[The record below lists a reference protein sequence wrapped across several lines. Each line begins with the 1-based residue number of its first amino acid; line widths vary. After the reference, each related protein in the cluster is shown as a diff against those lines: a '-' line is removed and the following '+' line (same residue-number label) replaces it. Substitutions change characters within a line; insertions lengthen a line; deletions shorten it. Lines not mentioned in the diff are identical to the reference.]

1 MKQIELNG
9 INYQIGKLDALTQ
22 FHVTRRLLPILAT
35 AGIGVSQLK
44 GMKTVEDF
52 MPLLGPITAIV
63 ASMSDDDS
71 NYVIFTCLSV
81 VKRQV
86 TPESW
91 ANLTTPERKLMYQDL
106 DMIMM
111 LRLTFEV
118 LRENLMG
125 FLTEFGGP
133 SSLPNS

>member
-1 MKQIELNG
+1 MKQINLNG

-63 ASMSDDDS
+63 ASMSDEDS

-86 TPESW
+86 TAESW

-106 DMIMM
+106 DMVMM

-125 FLTEFGGP
+125 FLTEFGVP
-133 SSLPNS
+133 SSSPNS